1 MPLYE
6 SIAKLPITEHAAE
19 IDRRCKAEYEKRLQ
33 SKLPMTPAHIQMICG
48 IGKATYDEWTRGN
61 STVRVNGG
69 FAHPLPEDN
78 NRRSDEV
85 KAAEIERRE
94 TLHIWES
101 VCAAML
107 ADTATY
113 SESKSA
119 VTGANFM
126 LERSLGYQRDVA
138 TDAANSGMGLEALL
152 SRLELRLATQSKPAE
167 LKADVALI
175 SIPPETAGDTE

>member
-1 MPLYE
+1 
-6 SIAKLPITEHAAE
+6 
-19 IDRRCKAEYEKRLQ
+19 
-33 SKLPMTPAHIQMICG
+33 
-48 IGKATYDEWTRGN
+48 
-61 STVRVNGG
+61 
-69 FAHPLPEDN
+69 
-78 NRRSDEV
+78 
-85 KAAEIERRE
+85 
-94 TLHIWES
+94 
-101 VCAAML
+101 ML

-126 LERSLGYQRDVA
+126 LERSLGYQRDTA

-175 SIPPETAGDTE
+175 SIPPETTGDTE